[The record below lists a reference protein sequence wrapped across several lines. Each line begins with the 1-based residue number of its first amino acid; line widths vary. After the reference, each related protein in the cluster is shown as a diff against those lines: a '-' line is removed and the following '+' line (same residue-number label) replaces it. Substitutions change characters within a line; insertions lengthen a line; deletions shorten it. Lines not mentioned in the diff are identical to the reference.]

1 MSQRHPVCRVP
12 EWESPMYGSV
22 LPDPF
27 VLSHPWSKERY
38 CYELHHWENTSQSH
52 HCGPQF
58 SGILSIFLL
67 CLVRVIILVLLLTS
81 FSLQFFIL
89 DVYNSDGTPL
99 TVDQLYMQLEK
110 IWNSSL
116 QTNKEP
122 IGILTS
128 QHRNTW
134 GKAYNNLIKGV

>member
-1 MSQRHPVCRVP
+1 MEEKSLTQVKAN
-12 EWESPMYGSV
+12 
-22 LPDPF
+22 
-27 VLSHPWSKERY
+27 WS
-38 CYELHHWENTSQSH
+38 
-52 HCGPQF
+52 
-58 SGILSIFLL
+58 FL
-67 CLVRVIILVLLLTS
+67 
-81 FSLQFFIL
+81 LQFFVL

-99 TVDQLYMQLEK
+99 TVDQLTMQLEK

-134 GKAYNNLIKGV
+134 GKAYNNLIKGEEKMEEK

>member
-1 MSQRHPVCRVP
+1 MAKSS
-12 EWESPMYGSV
+12 WFGFS
-22 LPDPF
+22 
-27 VLSHPWSKERY
+27 
-38 CYELHHWENTSQSH
+38 
-52 HCGPQF
+52 PQF
-58 SGILSIFLL
+58 F
-67 CLVRVIILVLLLTS
+67 V
-81 FSLQFFIL
+81 L

-134 GKAYNNLIKGV
+134 GKAYNNLIKGEQRNFLSVSNIY